1 MELVTPGAGPVLAQC
16 GGLPGSGDLLSPQPL
31 VLHILITA
39 NTGIAGIVGYV
50 YDIKSLVNH
59 LSECI
64 FGLMLMMT

>member
-16 GGLPGSGDLLSPQPL
+16 GGLPGRGDLLSPQPL
-31 VLHILITA
+31 VLHILITT

-50 YDIKSLVNH
+50 YDKSFLNH

-64 FGLMLMMT
+64 FGLMLMT